1 MVLVGN
7 KNDIRENRNVKVE
20 NETDADRRDRLLQ
33 RLKTAA
39 SLATST
45 VTSKDAS
52 SSSTTSLKT
61 RIGSSES
68 SSSSAPSWKKLTK
81 FIENRKSP
89 YIEASAKTGENVHK
103 AFEMLVDAIL
113 ARKLRVGRERER
125 ERERGNIIK
134 VEWGRKGGREIWK
147 QLRALRLDE
156 LMTLRGE

>member
-52 SSSTTSLKT
+52 PSSTTSLKT

-113 ARKLRVGRERER
+113 ARKLRPINCASWAGPRQADVPTFSQGMGQLQERESF
-125 ERERGNIIK
+125 
-134 VEWGRKGGREIWK
+134 
-147 QLRALRLDE
+147 
-156 LMTLRGE
+156 